1 MRLAVRDV
9 EPGDLSSCAW
19 SGTATHLAAIARALE
34 RARLG
39 EVEYLAAC
47 PPSGLPVGLCGIDY
61 AKTAGAGTIWM
72 LAVHPALQSCGIGTV
87 LIQAAEQRI
96 RARGLHRAELG
107 VEDSNPRA
115 RSLYERLGYAA
126 YGSEPD
132 SWDQEAADGTVSRY
146 ETMLTLMR
154 KELLESMAPIG
165 LRPATDAD
173 SEFCYQLHKAAMGD
187 YITATWGW
195 DEQIQRGFHA
205 RAFDP
210 GHWQI
215 ITIGGADAGTLN
227 VEYRPGEIY
236 LARIEVHPDYQ
247 GRGIGTRLISA
258 LADEARQAG
267 QALVLEVL
275 AVNHRARTL
284 YERLGVTEV
293 ARDGD
298 SNTKIIMRLT
308 P

>member
-1 MRLAVRDV
+1 MD
-9 EPGDLSSCAW
+9 
-19 SGTATHLAAIARALE
+19 
-34 RARLG
+34 
-39 EVEYLAAC
+39 
-47 PPSGLPVGLCGIDY
+47 
-61 AKTAGAGTIWM
+61 AGA
-72 LAVHPALQSCGIGTV
+72 HPALRSCGIGTV
-87 LIQAAEQRI
+87 VIQAAEQRI

-154 KELLESMAPIG
+154 KELPESMAPVE
-165 LRPATDAD
+165 LRPADAAD
-173 SEFCYQLHKAAMGD
+173 SEFCYQLHKAAMGG

-195 DEQIQRGFHA
+195 DEQVQLGFHA

-215 ITIGGADAGTLN
+215 ITVGGADAGMLN

-236 LARIEVHPDYQ
+236 LARIEVHPDYSEVDTLL
-247 GRGIGTRLISA
+247 GTERMQSKLA
-258 LADEARQAG
+258 KLADSGKAERHLFLVVLQAAFSLPVHDSLAWGGPLPGGVPQLPDGLSQLWLLTGIVAGGVVRAVSG
-267 QALVLEVL
+267 QGWHRDDPYGTIDINAL
-275 AVNHRARTL
+275 
-284 YERLGVTEV
+284 
-293 ARDGD
+293 
-298 SNTKIIMRLT
+298 KQ
-308 P
+308 